1 MKSSRRIYWVPLVMI
16 VMFLLDGVVM
26 NHFSPL
32 LIESGYTLMPRMVI
46 ITLVML
52 TFWIDNP
59 RMFWFAVIVGLMY
72 DSYYSGI
79 LGVYMAIFAAI
90 VRFAWVIR
98 GRMSLNPFTLGV
110 ALVVLLSL
118 TEVSVYGVYHIQGFT
133 AMPWRDFLVQRLTSS
148 IVLNLVLYY
157 ILYFPLKKF
166 AQWITASSREFGNG
180 YRSVRRYRA

>member
-1 MKSSRRIYWVPLVMI
+1 MQSSRRIYWVPLVMI
-16 VMFLLDGVVM
+16 LMFLLDGIVM

-32 LIESGYTLMPRMVI
+32 LIESGYTLMPRMVV

-52 TFWIDNP
+52 TFWIENP

-79 LGVYMAIFAAI
+79 LGIYMAIFAAI

-118 TEVSVYGVYHIQGFT
+118 TEVSVYGVYLLQGFT
-133 AMPWRDFLVQRLTSS
+133 TMAWRDFVVQRLTSS
-148 IVLNLVLYY
+148 LVLNLVLYY

-166 AQWITASSREFGNG
+166 AQWIQDGSRPKGVTLRG
-180 YRSVRRYRA
+180 TRRYRS